1 MPPLLTSRG
10 YSHSSIA
17 QSVER
22 LTVNQNVPGSSP
34 GGGVMKIIR
43 DHVKSRV
50 TWDDVIEKI
59 ELDSTSNSSE
69 PIVML
74 IRNPDNA
81 MLPSYQLK
89 HGEASSFPG
98 GFKDV
103 MEELNPRSMDVYVSL
118 SKVSEL
124 FPMHTDQF
132 DVIISQM
139 LGEISYA
146 FADGSL
152 HTLCPGDSIMIPKG
166 VPHKAILHGPRIT
179 LSCT

>member
-1 MPPLLTSRG
+1 MQL
-10 YSHSSIA
+10 
-17 QSVER
+17 
-22 LTVNQNVPGSSP
+22 
-34 GGGVMKIIR
+34 IR
-43 DHVKSRV
+43 NHVKYRV

-59 ELDSTSNSSE
+59 ELDSTANSSE

-103 MEELNPRSMDVYVSL
+103 MEELNPKSMDVYISL
-118 SKVSEL
+118 SKISEL
-124 FPMHTDQF
+124 FPMHTDKF
-132 DVIISQM
+132 DVTISQM
-139 LGEISYA
+139 LGDISYA